1 VELPDQDG
9 ASDVMKA
16 SLFLVASGGSL
27 LLEGFDGITHHSAAI
42 PNTVILLGAGYMV
55 VDWVLQRGLVKSIQ
69 SGLTRIF
76 VDDLIRRC
84 RTEAAAFL
92 LAYLLGIP
100 MLCYRPNLEA
110 IRAVAELVD
119 ESNIDNYLVWSL
131 AGPACEAS
139 IDGILMETD
148 LNAAGSF
155 IDSLSPEVRERAGTV
170 RGVQSTVV
178 VRSMN
183 KGAQS
188 TCSPLKQAQ
197 V

>member
-1 VELPDQDG
+1 
-9 ASDVMKA
+9 
-16 SLFLVASGGSL
+16 
-27 LLEGFDGITHHSAAI
+27 
-42 PNTVILLGAGYMV
+42 
-55 VDWVLQRGLVKSIQ
+55 
-69 SGLTRIF
+69 
-76 VDDLIRRC
+76 
-84 RTEAAAFL
+84 
-92 LAYLLGIP
+92 
-100 MLCYRPNLEA
+100 
-110 IRAVAELVD
+110 VD